1 MFGLCHASLLV
12 VDSVIGGSGRPNERL
27 GDLEVAPPG
36 SPLSA
41 RWMGWPQLRDEGG
54 CSVAPVEP

>member
-12 VDSVIGGSGRPNERL
+12 VDSEIGGSGRPNERL

-54 CSVAPVEP
+54 SPHP